1 MPKDP
6 LTDLLE
12 RLRSMQ
18 GTRVPTSSLRRLG
31 KTASAGARAGLG
43 ALAGRLR
50 GGELNLGSLSPE
62 VLSGLVESFG
72 ELKGVARQK

>member
-1 MPKDP
+1 
-6 LTDLLE
+6 
-12 RLRSMQ
+12 
-18 GTRVPTSSLRRLG
+18 
-31 KTASAGARAGLG
+31 
-43 ALAGRLR
+43 LR

>member
-1 MPKDP
+1 MSKDP